1 MTLEETMTGTHFGST
16 HRVLNANNLNA
27 NNLTANKEAS

>member
-16 HRVLNANNLNA
+16 HRVLNANNL
-27 NNLTANKEAS
+27 TANKEAS